1 MCSGHVPHYAYFGD
15 YAKITSNSR
24 WHNLFAYYTEKRCLL
39 SEELGDPS
47 SYIYCRCVP
56 ILSYFIGENQVA
68 SDIAIALKRPFTIK
82 ILIAPKDLREHMEY
96 PVQNEKQNRFR

>member
-1 MCSGHVPHYAYFGD
+1 MY
-15 YAKITSNSR
+15 
-24 WHNLFAYYTEKRCLL
+24 
-39 SEELGDPS
+39 LG
-47 SYIYCRCVP
+47 

-96 PVQNEKQNRFR
+96 PVQNEKQNRFH